1 MKRFFKTLL
10 FASVATLTLASCGA
24 KEAKVVTK
32 ENIKVGLITLHDNTS
47 TYDKNFIDS
56 MKKAVSE
63 LGLKDDQLV
72 IRSNVDENNDCYEEA
87 ARLAKSCDVV
97 FADSFGHEDYMIKAA
112 KEFKNV
118 LFAHATGTK
127 AHTEKLE
134 NFGNAFANIYEGR
147 YLAGVAAGMK
157 LNEMITAGKIKASEA
172 KMGYV
177 GAFPYAEVKSGYT
190 SFYLGAKSVC
200 PTVTMEVKFT
210 NSWYDL
216 TQENEVAKKLIA
228 NKCVLI
234 SQHADSMGA
243 PNACE
248 AASVPNVTYNGTTV
262 ASCPNTYLISSKID
276 WAPYF
281 KHLIETKI
289 NGGKLEY
296 DWCGTLANGA
306 VALDAV
312 GFCAAAGTQAK
323 IDEVKAKLVAGTVH
337 VFDANTFTVK
347 GAKLTTYKADVDS
360 DPEFKGDT
368 EAVANGYF
376 HESEFRSAPYFDIDI
391 DGITILSD
399 K

>member
-1 MKRFFKTLL
+1 
-10 FASVATLTLASCGA
+10 
-24 KEAKVVTK
+24 
-32 ENIKVGLITLHDNTS
+32 
-47 TYDKNFIDS
+47 
-56 MKKAVSE
+56 
-63 LGLKDDQLV
+63 
-72 IRSNVDENNDCYEEA
+72 
-87 ARLAKSCDVV
+87 
-97 FADSFGHEDYMIKAA
+97 
-112 KEFKNV
+112 
-118 LFAHATGTK
+118 
-127 AHTEKLE
+127 
-134 NFGNAFANIYEGR
+134 
-147 YLAGVAAGMK
+147 MK
-157 LNEMITAGKIKASEA
+157 LNEMISQGKIKENEA

-190 SFYLGAKSVC
+190 SFFLGARSVC
-200 PTVTMEVKFT
+200 PSVTMEVKFT

-248 AASVPNVTYNGTTV
+248 EANVPNVTYNGTTV
-262 ASCPNTYLISSKID
+262 ASCPKTYLVSSKID
-276 WAPYF
+276 WEPYF

-312 GFCAAAGTQAK
+312 GSSAAAGTQAK
-323 IDEVKAKLVAGTVH
+323 IDEVKAKLVAGTLH
-337 VFDANTFTVK
+337 VFEISKFKVNGK
-347 GAKLTTYKADVDS
+347 NLTTYKADVDS
-360 DPEFKGDT
+360 DPNFTPDT
-368 EAVANGYF
+368 EVISNGYF
-376 HESEFRSAPYFDIDI
+376 HESEYRSAPYFDIDI